1 MRITR
6 KLLIPMLIFISLIIA
21 GLITYNTVVSVRQSN
36 EAEQGRLENMSEVF
50 LARLKAKED
59 LAVALASDVANNP
72 EVQAAFAVKDRERL
86 IELTLPAY
94 KVLDAQFDIPQF
106 QFHLP
111 PATSFLRLHN
121 LEQYGDDLS
130 SFRFTVLAANAE
142 KRVVSGPEIG
152 RGGLGIRGVVPVT
165 YQGRHIG
172 TVEFGTNVDLTLIEE
187 LKSEFGYDMQI
198 LLSRGPAEV
207 ATFQG
212 ATGESQGPI
221 DELLLQASTLSTPIF
236 ASATNYMQALAGNAS
251 IEDVSADKL
260 EYAVFSTPLYDYSGN
275 IIGVVNII
283 SDHTSIAQQ
292 QNAQVI
298 LSVGILL
305 VALLVIGLGFAFFA
319 GRALRPI
326 GELTSVASSIAAG
339 DFSKRTNVKSDDEL
353 GTLAQAFDTMTMQL
367 QELFGTLEQRVAD
380 RTKAL
385 ATSAEV
391 SRRLAAIL
399 DPRQL
404 ASEVVN
410 EVRSAFDYYYAQ
422 IYLLDEAGENLVI
435 AGGTGEAGAT
445 MLARSHSVSKGHG
458 LVGRAADAN
467 ASVLVSDVS
476 QEEGWLPNELLP
488 ETKAEAAVP
497 ISVGNQVLGVLDVQH
512 DRVNGLTEEDVI
524 LLELLAGQVAIS
536 LRNARS
542 YEQSRAQAEMSSL
555 VNVIGQKIQR
565 TTSVEDTLQTAIREL
580 GTAIGASRV
589 RASLASGY
597 RRSKDRTG
605 CTCWNLPWLLK
616 SNAKTVLA
624 LRPESTL
631 IE

>member
-59 LAVALASDVANNP
+59 LAVALAFDVANNP
-72 EVQAAFAVKDRERL
+72 EVQAAFAVEDRERL

-445 MLARSHSVSKGHG
+445 MLARGHSVPKGRG

-467 ASVLVSDVS
+467 ASVLIPDVS

-512 DRVNGLTEEDVI
+512 NLVNGLTAEDVT
-524 LLELLAGQVAIS
+524 LLESLAGQVAIS

-542 YEQSRAQAEMSSL
+542 YEQSSTQAELSSL

-565 TTSVEDTLQTAIREL
+565 ATSVEDTLQIAIREL

-589 RASLASGY
+589 RARIGDASTAVA
-597 RRSKDRTG
+597 SE
-605 CTCWNLPWLLK
+605 PVEP
-616 SNAKTVLA
+616 TVQLVA
-624 LRPESTL
+624 GVEHEDTPAD
-631 IE
+631 